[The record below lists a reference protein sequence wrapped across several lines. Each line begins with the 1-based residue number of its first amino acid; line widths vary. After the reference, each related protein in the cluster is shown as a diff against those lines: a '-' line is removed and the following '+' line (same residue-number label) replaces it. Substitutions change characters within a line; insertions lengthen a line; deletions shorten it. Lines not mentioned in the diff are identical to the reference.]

1 MRFLLALAASAAV
14 AGTVPGVT
22 PLRVPGGGL
31 QPQAALD
38 AKGRLHLVYMT
49 GDSGHADIYYVRSS
63 DYGKTFSA
71 PLRVNSQ
78 PGSAVTAGTIRGAQL
93 AIGRNGRV
101 HVLWNGSSVAQPKGP
116 LNPEMPAA
124 SPYNG
129 TPLLYTRIDGSG
141 AAFEPQ
147 RNLMRSTFGLDG
159 GGSLAADSAGN
170 VYASWHAKAKGAPEG
185 EAGRRVWIA
194 RSSDDGKTFAEESA
208 ADAEQAGACGC
219 CGMALFAAADRA
231 LYGLYRAAAEGV
243 HRGVHLLVSSDAGA
257 TFRGSLVQ
265 DWNINACPMSSEAF
279 AQGPGGVLAAWETES
294 QVYFGPVRDGKV
306 TRLIPAPGSA
316 KRKHPRLAVDSR
328 GATLLVWAEGTG
340 WQKGGSLA
348 WQLYDREGKPSGD
361 AGSEPGIPAWSFAT
375 AFATPSGFTILY

>member
-1 MRFLLALAASAAV
+1 
-14 AGTVPGVT
+14 
-22 PLRVPGGGL
+22 
-31 QPQAALD
+31 
-38 AKGRLHLVYMT
+38 MT
-49 GDSGHADIYYVRSS
+49 GDPGHADIYYVRSS
-63 DYGKTFSA
+63 DYGKTFCA

-78 PGSAVTAGTIRGAQL
+78 PGSAVTAGSIRGAQL
-93 AIGRNGRV
+93 ALGRNGRV
-101 HVLWNGSSVAQPKGP
+101 HVLWNGSSAAQPKGP
-116 LNPEMPAA
+116 LNPEMPAG

-129 TPLLYTRIDGSG
+129 TPLLYTRLDESG

-147 RNLMRSTFGLDG
+147 RNLMRRTFGLDG

-170 VYASWHAKAKGAPEG
+170 VYASWHGKAKGAAEG

-208 ADAEQAGACGC
+208 ADPEQAGACGC
-219 CGMALFAAADRA
+219 CGMALFAAADGT
-231 LYGLYRAAAEGV
+231 LYGLYRAAAGGV
-243 HRGVHLLVSSDAGA
+243 RRGVHLLVSTDAGA
-257 TFRGSLVQ
+257 TFGGTLVQ

-306 TRLIPAPGSA
+306 ARPIPAPGSS
-316 KRKHPRLAVDSR
+316 KRKHPRLAVDSK

-348 WQLYDREGKPSGD
+348 WQLYDREGKP
-361 AGSEPGIPAWSFAT
+361 AGEPGSAPGIPAWSFAA
-375 AFATPSGFTILY
+375 AFPTPSGFSILY